1 MAVQRILIYPDP
13 FLRKPTEKVHTE
25 DLEHPE
31 IGGTTLL
38 LFEKMLNDM
47 EDTLEEV
54 DRGAAL
60 AANQIG
66 LPYRMFVTNQMLTQ
80 RTGMESKDHPW
91 EPKITS
97 IPPWIINPEILEKS
111 KEHMPMTE
119 GCLSFP
125 GIQLKVKRHQWVKV
139 SYETLSKA
147 RGFWER
153 KTIIETYDKFW
164 GQVFQ
169 HEIDHLD
176 GKLFVDFLPTHKRLE
191 IVKQIQRKK

>member
-1 MAVQRILIYPDP
+1 MAVKRILIYPDP
-13 FLRKPTEKVHTE
+13 FLRKPTERVNTE
-25 DLEHPE
+25 DFEHPE
-31 IGGTTLL
+31 IGSTTLL

-54 DRGAAL
+54 DKGAAL
-60 AANQIG
+60 AAPQVG

-80 RTGMESKDHPW
+80 RTGMESPDHPW
-91 EPKITS
+91 EPKVTG
-97 IPPWIINPEILEKS
+97 IPPWIINPEIVQKS

-125 GIQLKVKRHQWVKV
+125 GIQLKVKRHQWVTVK
-139 SYETLSKA
+139 YDFLLKA
-147 RGFWER
+147 SGCWQLESR
-153 KTIIETYDKFW
+153 TETYDKFW